1 MAARVQKFDVRLP
14 RVNVVSDAGGR
25 RHAEYVVRVSF
36 DGLVWTVRRRFREF
50 DQLATRLRALGV
62 TARLPSK
69 TSLFRNKLAEA
80 FLDERRRGLQD
91 FLHECCGV
99 DSRGGRKLSP
109 PWKLPSLDRFLE
121 FSSHALAVTMQQVE
135 GTPDGGAALAMLK
148 EEGVVGLEAGDDD
161 AVRLGVPRGA
171 ATHSEVAAAAM
182 GAAPTSLRP
191 QRRRPGEDLFDQWAM
206 EDAAAASGAGGR
218 ADAGLGHASSSAVGG
233 GAASAAASG
242 ADGWQS
248 VRALE
253 LAEAMMRRAAAQHG
267 ARADNLQSFRSALQS
282 KEDAFGAML
291 SAMQDEVLDARARM
305 RRALER
311 RDQARASA
319 ARVAEQEETS
329 AAAKLGDCLAMEA
342 RVRALAAQSKRL
354 VAAYSGQRPA
364 VAAAATGDDDDGS
377 VTSEEGAPNRSEGGE
392 RELLPPDIAVLRAV
406 VEAMRRDLAAPLEPE
421 QGKRSGASGFEPH
434 ALHGMDFDAAM
445 LLDSLGRGVLA

>member
-1 MAARVQKFDVRLP
+1 MASRVQKFDVRLP
-14 RVNVVSDAGGR
+14 RVNVVSDANGR

-50 DQLATRLRALGV
+50 DQLANRLRALGV

-69 TSLFRNKLAEA
+69 TSLFRNKLAAA
-80 FLDERRRGLQD
+80 FLGERRQGLQD
-91 FLHECCGV
+91 FLHECCSV
-99 DSRGGRKLSP
+99 DSRAGRRLSP

-161 AVRLGVPRGA
+161 TGRMGAPRGA
-171 ATHSEVAAAAM
+171 ATHGEVAAAVM
-182 GAAPTSLRP
+182 GAVPTSLRP
-191 QRRRPGEDLFDQWAM
+191 QRRRAGEDLFDQWAM
-206 EDAAAASGAGGR
+206 EDAAAASSGGTGR
-218 ADAGLGHASSSAVGG
+218 ADAAQGHAS
-233 GAASAAASG
+233 ASAASGASPS

-253 LAEAMMRRAAAQHG
+253 LAETMMRRAAAQHG

-311 RDQARASA
+311 RDQARAAA
-319 ARVAEQEETS
+319 ARVAEQEEAS
-329 AAAKLGDCLAMEA
+329 AAAKLGDCLALEA

-354 VAAYSGQRPA
+354 VVAYSGKRSA
-364 VAAAATGDDDDGS
+364 AASAAAAGDDDDGS
-377 VTSEEGAPNRSEGGE
+377 VTSEEGATSRSEGGG
-392 RELLPPDIAVLRAV
+392 RELLPPDMAVLRAV
-406 VEAMRRDLAAPLEPE
+406 ITAMRRDLAAPLEPE
-421 QGKRSGASGFEPH
+421 AGKRSGASGFEPH
-434 ALHGMDFDAAM
+434 ALHATDLEAAM